1 MRLISTTLPQ
11 TGLVKTTPA
20 FFLSSKRIC
29 PFFTCSPSETI
40 IEGRIPTY
48 SSPSNATRRIAG
60 PSSIT
65 WAGAPAIGRS
75 SPFLILIIRFAQVYQ
90 LNPKLQIHPENV
102 ATL

>member
-1 MRLISTTLPQ
+1 MATTLPHA
-11 TGLVKTTPA
+11 GLVNITPG
-20 FFLSSKRIC
+20 FFLSSKRTC
-29 PFFTCSPSETI
+29 PFLTCSPSETI

-48 SSPSNATRRIAG
+48 SSPSKATCRIAG